1 MRVAV
6 FLFVAALFAGCAPP
20 EPPATLEEGTELQLM
35 LLTELASGEAK
46 LGEEV
51 ALLVTENVTS
61 VDNRILIP
69 RGAVAYG
76 RVAWSRSAGAL
87 SKFVNEP
94 ARLAINIDR
103 TTGIDGKTVFL
114 RAMKTDDGEP
124 FHFTGANTGTVRA
137 SEALTKYLNDPE
149 AKKEVEAL
157 LSGLKGG
164 EMGSAES
171 VAKIAEDL
179 KLKSTE
185 QLAKQHSLKDLEYT
199 IGRISAGDLTRVA
212 TGDPTV
218 VIQAI
223 TELAGLRFA
232 VGDRISGIFKGR
244 NIRAYPGT
252 VLSAYVAETKK
263 VDAPAAATK

>member
-1 MRVAV
+1 MRPA
-6 FLFVAALFAGCAPP
+6 FILFTALLCVGCAPP

-46 LGEEV
+46 LGEEI

-61 VDNRILIP
+61 IDNRILIP

-114 RAMKTDDGEP
+114 RAKKVEDGEP
-124 FHFTGANTGTVRA
+124 FHLTGSNTGTIRA
-137 SEALTKYLNDPE
+137 SAALTKYLEDPE
-149 AKKEVEAL
+149 ARKAIESL

-164 EMGSAES
+164 EMGSSES
-171 VAKIAEDL
+171 IAKIAEDL
-179 KLKSTE
+179 ELKSTE

-199 IGRISAGDLTRVA
+199 IGRISTGDLTRVA

-218 VIQAI
+218 VIEAI

-252 VLSAYVAETKK
+252 PLRAYVAQTKE
-263 VDAPAAATK
+263 VDAPAAK